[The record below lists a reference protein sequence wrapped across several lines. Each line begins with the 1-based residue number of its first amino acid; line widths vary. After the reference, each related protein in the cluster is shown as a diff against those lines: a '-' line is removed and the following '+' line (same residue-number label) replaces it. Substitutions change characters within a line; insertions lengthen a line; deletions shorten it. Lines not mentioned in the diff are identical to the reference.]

1 MTGSAHKDQSRDCED
16 SLLSQRYHSVAKERP
31 DKTLDEAILA
41 ASRKAVRSRP
51 HPTKPFHGHW
61 PARVAVA
68 ATIVVAV
75 VILPDLFQQ
84 SQKQVDL
91 PVLSP
96 AFQVAPV
103 LDAASTLETASEQA
117 ASKSSSTAPME
128 QEMRNQAQA
137 GRKQPRGK
145 SDQTTL
151 ERRAMVPKQRY
162 LLEQAPK
169 VGTKVL
175 HRPVAKQSLGRVS
188 PPGPSFEQR
197 KYSAFIRSQSAAQSP
212 RSKPTALSSSASQ
225 GVRVSRAP
233 EATKSGKNNLLNR
246 KIRLNAIRQ
255 LVITDEIDAARK
267 LARQFVKDYPNDP
280 LPKDLEFLAVP

>member
-1 MTGSAHKDQSRDCED
+1 MTGSEHKDQSRDFED
-16 SLLSQRYHSVAKERP
+16 RLLSQRYHSVAKERP
-31 DKTLDEAILA
+31 NKTLDEAILA

-51 HPTKPFHGHW
+51 RTTGPFHGHW
-61 PARVAVA
+61 PARFAVA

-75 VILPDLFQQ
+75 IILPDLFQQ
-84 SQKQVDL
+84 SQKQADL

-96 AFQVAPV
+96 AFEVAPV

-117 ASKSSSTAPME
+117 ASKSSSTAPMQ
-128 QEMRNQAQA
+128 QEMRIQAQA

-151 ERRAMVPKQRY
+151 ERRAMVPKKRY

-169 VGTKVL
+169 VDTKAPR
-175 HRPVAKQSLGRVS
+175 RPVAKQSLGRVS
-188 PPGPSFEQR
+188 PGASLEQR
-197 KYSAFIRSQSAAQSP
+197 KYSAFTRSQSAAQSP
-212 RSKPTALSSSASQ
+212 RSKPTALSSRTSQ
-225 GVRVSRAP
+225 GARVSRAP

-255 LVITDEIDAARK
+255 LLKTGKIDAARK
-267 LARQFVKDYPNDP
+267 LARQFAKDYPNDP
-280 LPKDLEFLAVP
+280 LPKDLEFLAVQ